1 MSNANRH
8 HLNVGGHIFVGV
20 IAVVVVVV
28 VLLEYHMAYDDD
40 DDDDDAVA
48 QMPNGGI
55 ITAFKCNGND
65 FISFNVSLNCSSSF
79 FYSFELFLQNFA

>member
-20 IAVVVVVV
+20 TAVVVVVLV
-28 VLLEYHMAYDDD
+28 EYHMAYDD

-65 FISFNVSLNCSSSF
+65 FI
-79 FYSFELFLQNFA
+79 